1 MKKTIWD
8 WYAPFYRQ
16 SMLPDKKAYQ
26 WMYDRISHVVKDK
39 TVLEIATGPGLIA
52 KHIAFAA
59 KSITATDYSADMIK
73 EAQKDI
79 YPENLTFEIADATCL
94 PYANQSF
101 DVVVIAN
108 ALHIMEHSDKALQ
121 EIRRI
126 LKNGGMLIA
135 PNFVN
140 HAEVNTLWK
149 AFLKIIGVSFKHHWT
164 EETYPQYL
172 ESQGWKIEFSKT
184 IVARLPLCYVECS
197 QKIIQTTYK

>member
-1 MKKTIWD
+1 
-8 WYAPFYRQ
+8 
-16 SMLPDKKAYQ
+16 
-26 WMYDRISHVVKDK
+26 
-39 TVLEIATGPGLIA
+39 
-52 KHIAFAA
+52 
-59 KSITATDYSADMIK
+59 MIK
-73 EAQKDI
+73 EAQKGYI
-79 YPENLTFEIADATCL
+79 SKKNLTFEIADATCL

-121 EIRRI
+121 EIRRV

-140 HAEVNTLWK
+140 HTEVNTFWK
-149 AFLKIIGVSFKHHWT
+149 SFLKIVGVSFEHHWT
-164 EETYPQYL
+164 EDTYPQYL

-197 QKIIQTTYK
+197 QK